1 VFHASGRIIA
11 DNVYGTLEED
21 AWRRDF
27 TVNALYYNIADYSIW
42 AFADGLTDLES
53 RQLRLIGDPGRRYTE
68 DPVRMLRAARF
79 AAKLDFDLHP
89 DSVAPIPAMA
99 SLLDDVPSARL
110 FDEFLKMFQ
119 SGHALACY
127 RHLRKFG
134 LFNQLFPETNCWLDD
149 PAYAADALMIER
161 ALENTDRRIAEGKPV
176 TPMFLFGVFLWRI
189 VRLRAEQIHAEAG
202 DVSEIQ
208 ALIEATA
215 EISTRQAQ
223 RIALPRRFGFP
234 MRDMLQ
240 LQPRF
245 DNRRGRR
252 AMNLLSHRRF
262 RAAYDLML
270 LRASIGEVDQEVA
283 DFWTDIQEQSEE
295 EQRVRFGLTGRRRRP
310 AKRRRR
316 PSSPD

>member
-1 VFHASGRIIA
+1 
-11 DNVYGTLEED
+11 
-21 AWRRDF
+21 
-27 TVNALYYNIADYSIW
+27 
-42 AFADGLTDLES
+42 
-53 RQLRLIGDPGRRYTE
+53 
-68 DPVRMLRAARF
+68 
-79 AAKLDFDLHP
+79 
-89 DSVAPIPAMA
+89 
-99 SLLDDVPSARL
+99 
-110 FDEFLKMFQ
+110 
-119 SGHALACY
+119 
-127 RHLRKFG
+127 
-134 LFNQLFPETNCWLDD
+134 
-149 PAYAADALMIER
+149 MIER

-252 AMNLLSHRRF
+252 AMNLLGHRRF